1 MAVHES
7 MTRKVE
13 SDVLR
18 LIQVSKLHRL
28 RGQWGH
34 LPPQKDGGGGGGGG
48 GGGSAPTSCRN
59 HHLVEKILRTDVFNN
74 ILAIQGFE
82 TILHPCKVNFN
93 K

>member
-1 MAVHES
+1 MYCIKYVAVHES

-34 LPPQKDGGGGGGGG
+34 LPPQKDGGGGGGQCPHKLPE
-48 GGGSAPTSCRN
+48 SPFSRKN
-59 HHLVEKILRTDVFNN
+59 S
-74 ILAIQGFE
+74 
-82 TILHPCKVNFN
+82 
-93 K
+93 